1 MKNNTPTGMDKTP
14 PKKSIFVSIIQWALV
29 LGIGLPMALAFVSGF
44 LEEDVTPSTPTNKN
58 TAQNQIE
65 PVEYKVIASED
76 ESHKALGNK
85 LLSQY
90 SSQELKN
97 LPIDKKFGYRII
109 VSPKIKQK
117 EVEPTID
124 KIITDLTSQDPDLD
138 EITLFLY
145 SDESIAKNGLYDVAR
160 ATWAPY
166 GKLGN
171 MTPEIARSNNRSSYK
186 TTYDIKENLEQYLA
200 KRGESEEKFGL
211 TEEQRRTFF
220 KEVGKAERRASDE
233 ANAKYPINNWEDK
246 AELTRNMDYLTQQE
260 DKYRA
265 EVFKKYGVTDDQY
278 TDILTEGMAEN
289 WEIGF

>member
-1 MKNNTPTGMDKTP
+1 MKNNTPVGTDKTP
-14 PKKSIFVSIIQWALV
+14 PKKSTFVSVLQWIFV
-29 LGIGLPMALAFVSGF
+29 LGIGLPMTLAFISGF
-44 LEEDVTPSTPTNKN
+44 TEDE
-58 TAQNQIE
+58 TASPKEVITTSEDKVQ
-65 PVEYKVIASED
+65 PVEYTIIKSED

-90 SSQELKN
+90 SAQELNN
-97 LPIDKKFGYRII
+97 LPIDKKFGYSII
-109 VSPKIKQK
+109 VSPQIKEK
-117 EVEPTID
+117 EVVPTID
-124 KIITDLTSQDPDLD
+124 KIIKDLTSKDGDLD

-171 MTPEIARSNNRSSYK
+171 MTPEIARSNDRSSYK
-186 TTYDIKENLEQYLA
+186 TTYDIKENLETYLA
-200 KRGESEEKFGL
+200 KRGESEEKFVL

-246 AELTRNMDYLTQQE
+246 AELTRNMDYLYQLE
-260 DKYRA
+260 EKYRA
-265 EVFKKYGVTDDQY
+265 EVFKKYGITDNQY
-278 TDILTEGMAEN
+278 TEIITEGMEEN